1 MGSVAIPSSGGGAK
15 VVNLGSGTSFNV
27 SGYSGYKNFTNDNFI
42 VCAKAG
48 SYSQSQN
55 MGEQN
60 TVQYITPS
68 ASCTINVTKS
78 YNANTGVLSASENVS
93 ISASCSMYRDGF
105 FSKSTPAR
113 NYTNPVQVYLVIGV

>member
-1 MGSVAIPSSGGGAK
+1 MGQIAVPSSGGGAK
-15 VVNLGSGTSFNV
+15 VVNLGSGTSFDV
-27 SGYSGYKNFTNDNFI
+27 SGYSGYKSFTNDNFI

-48 SYSQSQN
+48 SYSQAQN
-55 MGEQN
+55 MGTQN

-68 ASCTINVTKS
+68 ASCTINVSKS
-78 YNANTGVLSASENVS
+78 YDANTGILSASENVA

-105 FSKSTPAR
+105 FSKSTPNN